1 MPALPQDVVGY
12 WRNAGPRR
20 WFRKDTAFDEALR
33 LRFEP
38 VHFAAARGQYDDWA
52 HEAQPALALILLL
65 DQIPRNIFRD
75 TAHAWAT
82 DGKARRTTRLAL
94 RRGLDLQ
101 ALHVHH
107 AFQQRP
113 QRQVGAHT
121 AHLQQR
127 RRGSGFGG
135 SPGGA
140 DRDLVD
146 RQLQRPGLQADGA
159 HRHRPAQQLG
169 AARLRLPLQQGG
181 GGGRQRDQQHG
192 QQEGGEG
199 KSANPG
205 HGWIIA
211 LRARW

>member
-101 ALHVHH
+101 VE
-107 AFQQRP
+107 P
-113 QRQVGAHT
+113 
-121 AHLQQR
+121 
-127 RRGSGFGG
+127 
-135 SPGGA
+135 
-140 DRDLVD
+140 DLRHFVYLPLEHSEDPVD
-146 RQLQRPGLQADGA
+146 QADCVRLMQALAAETGDVETLRYA
-159 HRHRPAQQLG
+159 EMHRDIIERFGRFPHRNDALG
-169 AARLRLPLQQGG
+169 RESTAAELAFLSDGG
-181 GGGRQRDQQHG
+181 FAG
-192 QQEGGEG
+192 
-199 KSANPG
+199 
-205 HGWIIA
+205 
-211 LRARW
+211 